1 MATLIT
7 LVDDDRHADVPGEAR
22 DGRLLVDATALST
35 LTGWQLKPEGL
46 CRDDV
51 CVPVGDRKALADGER
66 IDVEAFTAALGRVAI
81 VDADRGVA
89 ALGPSAAT
97 VAEQMQGL
105 MAPDFRL
112 ADLDGNLVSLH
123 DLGRRKRLLLAW
135 SSW

>member
-1 MATLIT
+1 MASLIT
-7 LVDDDRHADVPGEAR
+7 LVDDDRHADVPGAAR
-22 DGRLLVDATALST
+22 DGHVLVSAAAVAT
-35 LTGWQLKPEGL
+35 LTGWALKPEGL

-51 CVPVGDRKALADGER
+51 CVPVRDRDALAHGDLV
-66 IDVEAFTAALGRVAI
+66 DVEAFAATLGRVAV

-89 ALGPSAAT
+89 ALGASAAT
-97 VAEQMQGL
+97 VAEAMQGL
-105 MAPDFRL
+105 LAPDFRL